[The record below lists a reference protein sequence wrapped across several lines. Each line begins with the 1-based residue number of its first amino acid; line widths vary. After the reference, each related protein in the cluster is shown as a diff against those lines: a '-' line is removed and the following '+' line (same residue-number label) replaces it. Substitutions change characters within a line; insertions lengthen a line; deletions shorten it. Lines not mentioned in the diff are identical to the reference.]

1 MNVKDLITA
10 LQLMPQ
16 DLEVYSICDHGQTPE
31 KASGP
36 QVAYS
41 EETGYTRE
49 EWTAYEDEAEE
60 MGYVNKFVIL

>member
-16 DLEVYSICDHGQTPE
+16 DLEVYSICDHGKLPALTDYPE
-31 KASGP
+31 
-36 QVAYS
+36 VAYS
-41 EETGYTRE
+41 EETWYTRE
-49 EWTAYEDEAEE
+49 GWTIYEDEAEE